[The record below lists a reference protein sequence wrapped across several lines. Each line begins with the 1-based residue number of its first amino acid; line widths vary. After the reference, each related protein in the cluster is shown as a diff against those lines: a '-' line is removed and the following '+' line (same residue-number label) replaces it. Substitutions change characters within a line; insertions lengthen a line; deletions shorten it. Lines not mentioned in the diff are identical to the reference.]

1 MMIVFFIFLGMV
13 AVASVVATG
22 LLVARDG
29 AGRRPYCSE
38 YDSRHP
44 Q

>member
-1 MMIVFFIFLGMV
+1 MIVFFIFLGIV
-13 AVASVVATG
+13 AVASTVATG
-22 LLVARDG
+22 LRVAHDSPD
-29 AGRRPYCSE
+29 RRPYCSE